1 MEKIMSLRL
10 IGASF
15 GRTASLSL
23 KKALEILGY
32 SKCYHMSEVVTNPEH
47 SKLWLRAWKGDFIWD
62 DIFNGYQAA
71 VDWPVAAFWPQ
82 LMEVYPK
89 AKFILSLREPEAW
102 YESAKNTIFKSMD
115 EGMHSKN
122 PEIRKRIL
130 MAKEIIV
137 DGTFNGKL
145 NDKKHCIKIYNE
157 NIARCKQE
165 IEPGRL
171 IIFNPKDGW
180 DSLCKQ
186 LECPIPNVDYPF
198 INTTK
203 EFEERWRSRKNPAD

>member
-1 MEKIMSLRL
+1 
-10 IGASF
+10 
-15 GRTASLSL
+15 
-23 KKALEILGY
+23 
-32 SKCYHMSEVVTNPEH
+32 MSEVVTKPEH
-47 SKLWLRAWKGDFIWD
+47 SELWLRAWKREFIWD
-62 DIFNGYQAA
+62 DIFDGYQAA

-82 LMEVYPK
+82 LMEAYPE
-89 AKFILSLREPEAW
+89 AKIILSTREPEAW

-115 EGMHSKN
+115 EGINSKN
-122 PEIRKRIL
+122 QAIRKRIL

-157 NIARCKQE
+157 NIARCKKE
-165 IEPGRL
+165 VDSDRL
-171 IIFNPKDGW
+171 ITFNPKDGW

-186 LECPIPNVDYPF
+186 LACPIPNVDYPF

-203 EFEERWRSRKNPAD
+203 EFEARWRSQKNPAD

>member
-1 MEKIMSLRL
+1 MSLKI

-32 SKCYHMSEVVTNPEH
+32 TNCYHMSEVVTKPEH
-47 SKLWLRAWKGDFIWD
+47 SELWLRAWKREFIWD
-62 DIFNGYQAA
+62 DIFDGYQAA

-82 LMEVYPK
+82 LMEAYPE
-89 AKFILSLREPEAW
+89 AKIILSTREPEAW

-115 EGMHSKN
+115 EGINSKN
-122 PEIRKRIL
+122 QAIRKRIL

-157 NIARCKQE
+157 NIARCKKE
-165 IEPGRL
+165 VDSDRL
-171 IIFNPKDGW
+171 ITFNPKDGW

-186 LECPIPNVDYPF
+186 LACPIPNVDYPF

-203 EFEERWRSRKNPAD
+203 EFEARWRSRKNPAD

>member
-1 MEKIMSLRL
+1 MSLKI

-32 SKCYHMSEVVTNPEH
+32 TNCYHMSEVVTKPEH
-47 SKLWLRAWKGDFIWD
+47 SELWLRAWKREFIWD
-62 DIFNGYQAA
+62 DIFDGYQAA

-82 LMEVYPK
+82 LMEAYPE
-89 AKFILSLREPEAW
+89 AKIILSTREPEAW

-115 EGMHSKN
+115 EGINSKN
-122 PEIRKRIL
+122 QAIRKRIL

-157 NIARCKQE
+157 NIARCKKE
-165 IEPGRL
+165 VDSDRL
-171 IIFNPKDGW
+171 ITFNPKDGW

-186 LECPIPNVDYPF
+186 LACPIPNVDYPF

-203 EFEERWRSRKNPAD
+203 EFEARWRSQKNPAD

>member
-1 MEKIMSLRL
+1 MSLKI

-32 SKCYHMSEVVTNPEH
+32 TNCYHMSEVVTKPEH
-47 SKLWLRAWKGDFIWD
+47 SELWLRAWKREFIWN
-62 DIFNGYQAA
+62 DIFDGYQAA

-82 LMEVYPK
+82 LMEAYPE
-89 AKFILSLREPEAW
+89 AKIILSTREPEAW

-115 EGMHSKN
+115 EGINSKN
-122 PEIRKRIL
+122 QEIRKRIL

-157 NIARCKQE
+157 NIARCKKE
-165 IEPGRL
+165 VDSDRL
-171 IIFNPKDGW
+171 ITFNPKDGW

-186 LECPIPNVDYPF
+186 LACPIPNVDYPF

-203 EFEERWRSRKNPAD
+203 EFEARWRSRKNPAD

>member
-1 MEKIMSLRL
+1 MSLKI

-32 SKCYHMSEVVTNPEH
+32 TNCYHMSEVVTKPEH
-47 SKLWLRAWKGDFIWD
+47 SELWLRAWKREFIWD
-62 DIFNGYQAA
+62 DIFDGYQAA

-82 LMEVYPK
+82 LMEAYPE
-89 AKFILSLREPEAW
+89 AKIILSTREPEAW

-115 EGMHSKN
+115 EGINSKN
-122 PEIRKRIL
+122 KEIRKRIL

-157 NIARCKQE
+157 NIARCKKE
-165 IEPGRL
+165 VDSDRL
-171 IIFNPKDGW
+171 ITFNPKDGW

-186 LECPIPNVDYPF
+186 LACPIPNVDYPF

-203 EFEERWRSRKNPAD
+203 EFEARWRSRKNPAD

>member
-1 MEKIMSLRL
+1 MSLKI

-32 SKCYHMSEVVTNPEH
+32 TNCYHMSEVVTKPEH
-47 SKLWLRAWKGDFIWD
+47 SELWLRAWKREFIWD
-62 DIFNGYQAA
+62 DIFDGYQAA

-82 LMEVYPK
+82 LMEAYPE
-89 AKFILSLREPEAW
+89 AKIILSTREPEAW
-102 YESAKNTIFKSMD
+102 YERAKNTIFTSMD
-115 EGMHSKN
+115 EGINSKN
-122 PEIRKRIL
+122 QEIRKRIL

-157 NIARCKQE
+157 NIARCKKE
-165 IEPGRL
+165 VDSDRL
-171 IIFNPKDGW
+171 ITFNPKDGW

-186 LECPIPNVDYPF
+186 LACPIPNVDYPF

-203 EFEERWRSRKNPAD
+203 EFEARWRSQKNPAD

>member
-1 MEKIMSLRL
+1 MSLKI

-32 SKCYHMSEVVTNPEH
+32 TNCYHMSEVVTKPEH
-47 SKLWLRAWKGDFIWD
+47 SELWLRAWKREFIWD
-62 DIFNGYQAA
+62 DIFDGYQAA

-82 LMEVYPK
+82 LMEAYPE
-89 AKFILSLREPEAW
+89 AKIILSTREPEAW

-115 EGMHSKN
+115 EGINSKN
-122 PEIRKRIL
+122 QEIRKRIL

-157 NIARCKQE
+157 NIARCKKE
-165 IEPGRL
+165 VDSDRL
-171 IIFNPKDGW
+171 ITFNPKDGW

-186 LECPIPNVDYPF
+186 LACPIPNVDYPF

-203 EFEERWRSRKNPAD
+203 EFEARWRSQKNPAD

>member
-1 MEKIMSLRL
+1 MSLKI

-32 SKCYHMSEVVTNPEH
+32 TNCYHMSEVVTKPEH
-47 SKLWLRAWKGDFIWD
+47 SELWLRAWKREFIWD
-62 DIFNGYQAA
+62 DIFDGYQAA

-82 LMEVYPK
+82 LMEAYPE
-89 AKFILSLREPEAW
+89 AKIILSTREPEAW

-115 EGMHSKN
+115 EGINSKN
-122 PEIRKRIL
+122 QEIRKRIL

-157 NIARCKQE
+157 NIARCKKE
-165 IEPGRL
+165 VDSDRL
-171 IIFNPKDGW
+171 ITFNPKDGW

-186 LECPIPNVDYPF
+186 LACPIPNVDYPF

-203 EFEERWRSRKNPAD
+203 EFEARWRSRKSPAD

>member
-1 MEKIMSLRL
+1 MSLKI

-32 SKCYHMSEVVTNPEH
+32 KNCYHMSEVVTKPEH
-47 SKLWLRAWKGDFIWD
+47 SELWLRAWKREFIWD
-62 DIFNGYQAA
+62 DIFDGYQAA

-82 LMEVYPK
+82 LMEAYPE
-89 AKFILSLREPEAW
+89 AKIILSTREPEAW

-115 EGMHSKN
+115 EGINSKN
-122 PEIRKRIL
+122 QEIRKRIL

-157 NIARCKQE
+157 NIARCKKE
-165 IEPGRL
+165 VDSDRL
-171 IIFNPKDGW
+171 ITFNPKDGW

-186 LECPIPNVDYPF
+186 LACPIPNVDYPF

-203 EFEERWRSRKNPAD
+203 EFEARWRSRKNPAD

>member
-1 MEKIMSLRL
+1 MSLKI

-32 SKCYHMSEVVTNPEH
+32 TNCYHMSEVVTKPEH
-47 SKLWLRAWKGDFIWD
+47 SELWLRAWNGEFIWD
-62 DIFNGYQAA
+62 DIFDGYQAA

-82 LMEVYPK
+82 LMEAYPE
-89 AKFILSLREPEAW
+89 AKIILSTREPEAW

-115 EGMHSKN
+115 EGINSKN
-122 PEIRKRIL
+122 QEIRKRIL

-157 NIARCKQE
+157 NIARCKKE
-165 IEPGRL
+165 VDSDRL
-171 IIFNPKDGW
+171 ITFNPKDGW

-186 LECPIPNVDYPF
+186 LACPIPNVDYPF

-203 EFEERWRSRKNPAD
+203 EFEARWRSRKNPAD

>member
-1 MEKIMSLRL
+1 
-10 IGASF
+10 
-15 GRTASLSL
+15 
-23 KKALEILGY
+23 
-32 SKCYHMSEVVTNPEH
+32 
-47 SKLWLRAWKGDFIWD
+47 
-62 DIFNGYQAA
+62 
-71 VDWPVAAFWPQ
+71 
-82 LMEVYPK
+82 
-89 AKFILSLREPEAW
+89 
-102 YESAKNTIFKSMD
+102 
-115 EGMHSKN
+115 
-122 PEIRKRIL
+122 

-180 DSLCKQ
+180 GSLCKQ

>member
-1 MEKIMSLRL
+1 MSLKI

-32 SKCYHMSEVVTNPEH
+32 TNCYHMSEVVTKPEH
-47 SKLWLRAWKGDFIWD
+47 SELWLRAWKRELIWD
-62 DIFNGYQAA
+62 DIFDGYQAA

-82 LMEVYPK
+82 LMEAYPE
-89 AKFILSLREPEAW
+89 AKIILSTREPEAW

-115 EGMHSKN
+115 EGINSKN
-122 PEIRKRIL
+122 QEIRKRIL

-157 NIARCKQE
+157 NIARCKKE
-165 IEPGRL
+165 VDSDRL
-171 IIFNPKDGW
+171 ITFNPKDGW

-186 LECPIPNVDYPF
+186 LACPIPNVDYPF

-203 EFEERWRSRKNPAD
+203 EFEARWRSRKNPAD

>member
-1 MEKIMSLRL
+1 MSLKI

-32 SKCYHMSEVVTNPEH
+32 TNCYHMSEVVTKPEH
-47 SKLWLRAWKGDFIWD
+47 SELWLRAWKREFIWD
-62 DIFNGYQAA
+62 DIFDGYQAA

-82 LMEVYPK
+82 LMEAYPE
-89 AKFILSLREPEAW
+89 AKIILSTREPEAW

-115 EGMHSKN
+115 EGINSKN
-122 PEIRKRIL
+122 QEIRKRIL

-157 NIARCKQE
+157 NIARCKKE
-165 IEPGRL
+165 VDSDRL
-171 IIFNPKDGW
+171 ITFNPKDGW

-186 LECPIPNVDYPF
+186 LACPIPNVDYPF

-203 EFEERWRSRKNPAD
+203 EFEARWRSRKNPAD